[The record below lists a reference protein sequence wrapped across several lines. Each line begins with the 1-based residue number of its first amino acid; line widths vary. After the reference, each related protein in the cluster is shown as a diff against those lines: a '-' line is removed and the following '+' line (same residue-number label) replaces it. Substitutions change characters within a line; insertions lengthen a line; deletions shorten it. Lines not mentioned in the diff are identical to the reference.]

1 MATKLAFL
9 FYLLFIATILAQK
22 QASSAEVPASDQLH
36 PQGSLQVKPN
46 TETSLNYGMS
56 EGSLRPQDAQRPH
69 LRSRACSFARNAAPS
84 VCVCPPARTAISKS
98 ALATTTGRPRGVA
111 LNAHETIH
119 LCKLDP
125 SALAR
130 VFDNLCCRFSTTSSR
145 PVFT

>member
-46 TETSLNYGMS
+46 TETSLNIVHQNA
-56 EGSLRPQDAQRPH
+56 LTDAQRPH

-119 LCKLDP
+119 LCELDP